1 MKSILVIACGPW
13 DYGTLQR
20 KTFSDTFDFFFEEI
34 TTDPCD
40 IDKFIAYIIDKYQTR
55 RLHGVIGTHDGP
67 ENTVAAIIAKELGL
81 YGMDPSKAFVCE
93 HKYYSR
99 QAQKKIVPHAVP
111 DFQCL
116 AIDSLKQE
124 DVTLSY
130 PFFVKPV
137 KSAFSMLARPIH
149 DFETLEAFLPKVR
162 KHLGQS
168 LPAFNILLK
177 KYTTFEL
184 DANFLLAEQML
195 EGEQVTVE
203 GFSWN
208 GKVTIMGITDSIMY
222 PGTMSFQRF
231 EYPSKLPMR
240 VQQRMEDIAIELVES
255 IGLDHTVFDIEMFY
269 HSDTDAVDIIEINPR
284 MSYQFA
290 DMFEKVDGTNTYA
303 LQLQLSQGEQP
314 KFEKA
319 SGRFGV
325 AASFVLRL
333 FEDRKVTRIPTQAEI
348 AEIRTQFPDSLIII
362 KVKEGSM
369 LSDVS
374 QDEKSYRYAII
385 NLGGKDW
392 ADLYARFEELNQ
404 HLRFEF
410 APLC

>member
-1 MKSILVIACGPW
+1 MRNILVIACGPW

-20 KTFSDTFDFFFEEI
+20 KAFTEHFDFVFEEI

-40 IDKFIAYIIDKYQTR
+40 IDKFISYIVNKYQTR
-55 RLHGVIGTHDGP
+55 HLDGVIGTHDGP
-67 ENTVAAIIAKELGL
+67 ENTVAAIVARELGL
-81 YGMDPSKAFVCE
+81 HGMDPAKAFVCE

-99 QAQKKIVPHAVP
+99 QAQMKSVPHAVP

-116 AIDSLKQE
+116 AIDSLKQD

-137 KSAFSMLARPIH
+137 KSAMSMLARRID
-149 DFETLEAFLPKVR
+149 DFETLQAFLPKAR
-162 KHLGQS
+162 EHLGQS
-168 LPAFNILLK
+168 LPAFNYLFK
-177 KYTTFEL
+177 KYTTLEL
-184 DANFLLAEQML
+184 DANFLIAEQML
-195 EGEQVTVE
+195 DGEQVTVE

-208 GKVTIMGITDSIMY
+208 RKVSIMGITDSIMY
-222 PGTMSFQRF
+222 PGTMSFERF

-240 VQQRMEDIAIELVES
+240 VQQRMEDIAGELIES
-255 IGLDHTVFDIEMFY
+255 IGLDYTVFDIEMFY
-269 HSDTDAVDIIEINPR
+269 HRDTDAVHIIEINPR

-303 LQLQLSQGEQP
+303 LQLQLSQGQQP
-314 KFEKA
+314 KFKKG

-325 AASFVLRL
+325 ATSFVLRL
-333 FEDRKVTRIPTQAEI
+333 FEDRKVIRIPTEEEL
-348 AEIRTQFPDSLIII
+348 AEIRTQFPDSLVII

-374 QDEKSYRYAII
+374 QDEQSYRYAII

-410 APLC
+410 DPLC

>member
-1 MKSILVIACGPW
+1 MRNILVIACGPW
-13 DYGTLQR
+13 DYGTLRR
-20 KTFSDTFDFFFEEI
+20 KTFSDQCNFFFEEI
-34 TTDPCD
+34 TTDSCD
-40 IDKFIAYIIDKYQTR
+40 IDKFINYITNKYQTR
-55 RLHGVIGTHDGP
+55 NLHGVIGTHDGP
-67 ENTVAAIIAKELGL
+67 ENTVAAIVAKELGL
-81 YGMDPSKAFVCE
+81 HGMDPARAFVCE

-99 QAQKKIVPHAVP
+99 QAQKRIVPFAVP

-116 AIDSLKQE
+116 AIDSLNQD

-149 DFETLEAFLPKVR
+149 DFQTLQAFLPKVR
-162 KHLGQS
+162 KHLAQS
-168 LPAFNILLK
+168 LGAFNHLLR
-177 KYTTFEL
+177 KYSTLEL
-184 DANFLLAEQML
+184 DANYLLAEQIL
-195 EGEQVTVE
+195 EGEQVTVD

-208 GKVTIMGITDSIMY
+208 KKVSIMGITDSIMY
-222 PGTMSFQRF
+222 PGTMSFERF

-240 VQQRMEDIAIELVES
+240 VQQRMEDIARELIES

-269 HSDTDAVDIIEINPR
+269 HRDTDAVHIIEINPR

-303 LQLQLSQGEQP
+303 IQLQLSQGKQP
-314 KFEKA
+314 EFKKG

-333 FEDRKVTRIPTQAEI
+333 FEDRKVIRVPTQAEI
-348 AEIRTQFPDSLIII
+348 AKIRSQFPDSLIII
-362 KVKEGSM
+362 KVKKGSM

-392 ADLYARFEELNQ
+392 PDLYARFEKLNQ

-410 APLC
+410 TPLC

>member
-1 MKSILVIACGPW
+1 MRNILVIACGPW
-13 DYGTLQR
+13 DYGTLKR
-20 KTFSDTFDFFFEEI
+20 KIFSDQFDFFFEEI

-40 IDKFIAYIIDKYQTR
+40 IHKFIAYITNKYQTR
-55 RLHGVIGTHDGP
+55 KLHGVIGTHDGP
-67 ENTVAAIIAKELGL
+67 ENTVAAILARELGL
-81 YGMDPSKAFVCE
+81 CGMDPAKAFVCE

-99 QAQKKIVPHAVP
+99 QAQKRIVPHAVP

-116 AIDSLKQE
+116 AIDSLKQD

-149 DFETLEAFLPKVR
+149 DFQTLQAFMPKVR

-168 LPAFNILLK
+168 LGAFNSLIK
-177 KYTTFEL
+177 KHTTFEL
-184 DANFLLAEQML
+184 DANYLLAEQML
-195 EGEQVTVE
+195 AGEQVTVE

-222 PGTMSFQRF
+222 PGTMSFERF

-240 VQQRMEDIAIELVES
+240 IQQRMEDIATEFVEG
-255 IGLDHTVFDIEMFY
+255 IGLDNTVFDIEMFY
-269 HSDTDAVDIIEINPR
+269 NHDADAVHIIEINPR

-303 LQLQLSQGEQP
+303 LQLQLSQGKQP
-314 KFEKA
+314 EFKKA

-333 FEDRKVTRIPTQAEI
+333 FEDRKVIRVPTQAEI
-348 AEIRTQFPDSLIII
+348 AKIHTKFPDALIIV
-362 KVKEGSM
+362 KVKGGSM
-369 LSDVS
+369 LSDVA

-392 ADLYARFEELNQ
+392 PDLYARFDQLSQ

-410 APLC
+410 DPLC

>member
-1 MKSILVIACGPW
+1 MKNILVIACGPW

-20 KTFSDTFDFFFEEI
+20 KTFSDQFDFCFEEI

-40 IDKFIAYIIDKYQTR
+40 IDEFIAYIINKYQTR
-55 RLHGVIGTHDGP
+55 RLDGVIGTHDGP
-67 ENTVAAIIAKELGL
+67 ENTVAAIVARELGL
-81 YGMDPSKAFVCE
+81 CGVDPAKAFVCE

-116 AIDSLKQE
+116 AIDSLKQD

-162 KHLGQS
+162 KHLAQS
-168 LPAFNILLK
+168 LPAFNTLLK
-177 KYTTFEL
+177 KYTTLEL

-208 GKVTIMGITDSIMY
+208 GKVSIMGITDSIMY

-231 EYPSKLPMR
+231 EYPSRLPMR
-240 VQQRMEDIAIELVES
+240 IQQRMEDIATELIEG
-255 IGLDHTVFDIEMFY
+255 IGLDCTVFDIEMFY
-269 HSDTDAVDIIEINPR
+269 HRDTDAVHIIEINPR

-290 DMFEKVDGTNTYA
+290 DMFEKVDGANTYA
-303 LQLQLSQGEQP
+303 LQLQLSQGEQQEY
-314 KFEKA
+314 KKG
-319 SGRFGV
+319 SGPFSV

-333 FEDRKVTRIPTQAEI
+333 FEDRKVIRIPTEEELAEV
-348 AEIRTQFPDSLIII
+348 RTQFPDSMIII
-362 KVKEGSM
+362 KVKDGSM

-392 ADLYARFEELNQ
+392 PDLYARFDHLNQ

-410 APLC
+410 DTLC